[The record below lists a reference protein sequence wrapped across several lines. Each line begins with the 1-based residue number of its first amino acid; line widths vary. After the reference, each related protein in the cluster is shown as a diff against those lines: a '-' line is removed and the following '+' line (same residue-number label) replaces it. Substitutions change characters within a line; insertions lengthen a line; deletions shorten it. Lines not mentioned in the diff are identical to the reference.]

1 MVLFFLINLVVPVA
15 QIVEG
20 IELVEEC
27 SLLIQRR
34 GLHLGLVFLIILNP
48 EVLEM
53 LKMVRGKH

>member
-15 QIVEG
+15 QMVEG

-27 SLLIQRR
+27 SFLIQRR
-34 GLHLGLVFLIILNP
+34 GLHLGLVFPIIPSP

-53 LKMVRGKH
+53 AKLVRGKH

>member
-15 QIVEG
+15 QVVEG

-48 EVLEM
+48 EVL
-53 LKMVRGKH
+53 